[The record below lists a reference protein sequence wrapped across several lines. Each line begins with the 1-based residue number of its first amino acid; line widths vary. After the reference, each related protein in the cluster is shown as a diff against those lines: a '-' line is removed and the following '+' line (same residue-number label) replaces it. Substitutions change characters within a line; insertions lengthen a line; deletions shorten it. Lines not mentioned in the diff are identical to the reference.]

1 MNEKKIKYTEIIGL
15 GSVYVILTTII
26 YILGYSNIV
35 RFDIVKYFR
44 IQDYLNFSVK
54 AFLPITI
61 GFLPGYIF
69 GYFSSFKSKREVN
82 KFTKAI
88 IVILFLSSFLV
99 ALLPIMTSIS
109 TIDARF
115 IRVLFLV
122 SSLILLIRNS
132 DFDAEGI
139 EYKLLIKSTILILII
154 SFGLGAYS
162 AQKFIK
168 FASKEDE
175 SIVETQSNEIIKGN
189 TMFLL
194 SDFII
199 IYEED
204 DHIIVIPVNEVKKIV
219 E

>member
-1 MNEKKIKYTEIIGL
+1 M
-15 GSVYVILTTII
+15 
-26 YILGYSNIV
+26 
-35 RFDIVKYFR
+35 
-44 IQDYLNFSVK
+44 
-54 AFLPITI
+54 
-61 GFLPGYIF
+61 PGYIF
-69 GYFSSFKSKREVN
+69 GYFSSFKNKREVS

-115 IRVLFLV
+115 IRILFLV

-139 EYKLLIKSTILILII
+139 KYKSLIKSTILILII

-204 DHIIVIPVNEVKKIV
+204 DHIIVIPINEVKKIV